1 MVGNILV
8 EVRKIPQTL
17 SEEGYP
23 EIFAFSVI
31 EKNDDIVIQVADFS
45 LDFVELDKKYEK
57 TYIQAKKALNL
68 AKFRHGANC
77 TAINA
82 LLSDEVSEEV
92 WMDSNVLRI
101 LNLNV

>member
-8 EVRKIPQTL
+8 EVRKIPQIL
-17 SEEGYP
+17 VEEGYP

-31 EKNDDIVIQVADFS
+31 EGNDNIEIQVADFS
-45 LDFVELDKKYEK
+45 LNSVELDKKYEK
-57 TYIQAKKALNL
+57 TYNQAKKALKL
-68 AKFRHGANC
+68 AKSRHGANC
-77 TAINA
+77 SAINA
-82 LLSDEVSEEV
+82 LISDDVSEEV